1 MWEAIDLT
9 VATFWALS
17 STVLLAVMYAF
28 IKTNATTSWVQRGI
42 LGTQT
47 KVPANLGM
55 AVVAL
60 AFGLSAFLW
69 KGMFL
74 GIVASTVSFLFMHSA
89 ITDWRSSKAPR
100 ELSTF
105 SWSIILIAIASDYFI
120 SSSQTSSQG
129 LLFALTGILTWVLL
143 WVVLKIVSPGGI
155 GMADIRILGVVALMS
170 FWLSPMYLLLTVLIA
185 SPIQV
190 LLRRVYWK
198 RQVRPSTNPKVAP
211 FIPALVLGSFV
222 SAPLAVLIGI

>member
-9 VATFWALS
+9 AAAFWALS
-17 STVLLAVMYAF
+17 STVLLAVLYAF
-28 IKTNATTSWVQRGI
+28 IKANATTSWAQREIFGA
-42 LGTQT
+42 QT
-47 KVPANLGM
+47 KIIPNVGMAIFALGM
-55 AVVAL
+55 
-60 AFGLSAFLW
+60 GLSAFLW

-74 GIVASTVSFLFMHSA
+74 GIVTSTVSFLFMHSA

-105 SWSIILIAIASDYFI
+105 SWSLILTAIASDYFI
-120 SSSQTSSQG
+120 NYSNVSEQG
-129 LLFALTGILTWVLL
+129 LFFALTGIITWILL

-170 FWLSPMYLLLTVLIA
+170 FWLSPIYLLLTVLIA

-190 LLRRVYWK
+190 VLRRLYWK
-198 RQVRPSTNPKVAP
+198 KSSAPLNPKVAP
-211 FIPALVLGSFV
+211 FIPALVFSSFV
-222 SAPLAVLIGI
+222 SAPLAVIIGV

>member
-1 MWEAIDLT
+1 MWEEVDLT
-9 VATFWALS
+9 AATFWALS
-17 STVLLAVMYAF
+17 SAVLLAVLYAF
-28 IKTNATTSWVQRGI
+28 IKANATTSWVQRGI

-60 AFGLSAFLW
+60 AFGLSAFIW

-74 GIVASTVSFLFMHSA
+74 GIVASTVSFLFIHSA

-120 SSSQTSSQG
+120 SSSTISSQG

-170 FWLSPMYLLLTVLIA
+170 FWLSPLYLLMTVLIA
-185 SPIQV
+185 SPVQV
-190 LLRRVYWK
+190 VLRRIYWK
-198 RQVRPSTNPKVAP
+198 KKTTPSINPKVAP
-211 FIPALVLGSFV
+211 FIPALVFSSFI
-222 SAPLAVLIGI
+222 SAPLTVLIGI